1 MDAPNPSPDTLSP
14 PWNASTKL
22 VVGLSLVVIFGAA
35 LVRFRSMLGPL
46 VLAVMLAYLVYPLAS
61 FLDRHTPL
69 SWRGVINL
77 LYLLILAGLFWL
89 LAWSSVV
96 LVQQIN
102 GLATL
107 LQNTMPHLPDMLTD
121 WFARTYAF
129 GPWQLDL
136 SQLDT
141 TALSQQVLGV
151 AQSALGQVGA
161 LLSLVA
167 GSALQILGWMG
178 FILLVSYF
186 ILLDSNGLRESI
198 VRIEAPRYQYDLD
211 HMQRELSRIWNA
223 FLRGQIVLFVMTVF
237 TYTVVLAGLGVRSPV
252 LLALLAGLG
261 RFVPYLGPL
270 VVWTTLGFVAF
281 FQSYKLFGMSAAA
294 YLGLVLGVSILIDQI
309 FDNLISPRLMGRA
322 LRVHP
327 AGVLVAALVGAN
339 LFGLLGVVLAAPL
352 LATLKLVLRYVYRK
366 LFDLPPWEDD
376 APPPP
381 PPTFP
386 WWGAVQAR
394 LNAWRQKKSSQ
405 RSTDERPVGT
415 EN

>member
-1 MDAPNPSPDTLSP
+1 MQTADETRVDVSP
-14 PWNASTKL
+14 PWNSTTKL
-22 VVGLSLVVIFGAA
+22 VVGLSLVVILGAA
-35 LVRFRSMLGPL
+35 LVRFRTMLGPL

-69 SWRGVINL
+69 SWRGVVNL
-77 LYLLILAGLFWL
+77 LYLLILAGLFWA
-89 LAWSSVV
+89 LAWSSVA

-102 GLATL
+102 GLAAL
-107 LQNTMPHLPDMLTD
+107 LQSALTHLPALLAE
-121 WFARTYAF
+121 WFAEPYAL
-129 GPWQLDL
+129 GPLQLDL

-141 TALSQQVLGV
+141 TSLSQQVLGV
-151 AQSALGQVGA
+151 AQTAVGQLGTV
-161 LLSLVA
+161 LSVVA
-167 GSALQILGWMG
+167 GSALQILGWLG

-186 ILLDSNGLRESI
+186 ILLDSNGLRDSI
-198 VRIEAPRYQYDLD
+198 VRIEVPRYQYDLD
-211 HMQRELSRIWNA
+211 HMRRELSRIWNA
-223 FLRGQIVLFVMTVF
+223 FLRGQIFLFVMSVL

-252 LLALLAGLG
+252 LLALMAGLG

-294 YLGLVLGVSILIDQI
+294 YLGLVLGIAILIDQI

-366 LFDLPPWEDD
+366 LFDLPPWETENASLSS
-376 APPPP
+376 APAPMYG
-381 PPTFP
+381 P
-386 WWGAVQAR
+386 WLASLAR
-394 LNAWRQKKSSQ
+394 LQAKFLKKWRHNE
-405 RSTDERPVGT
+405 RSAGT
-415 EN
+415 KD